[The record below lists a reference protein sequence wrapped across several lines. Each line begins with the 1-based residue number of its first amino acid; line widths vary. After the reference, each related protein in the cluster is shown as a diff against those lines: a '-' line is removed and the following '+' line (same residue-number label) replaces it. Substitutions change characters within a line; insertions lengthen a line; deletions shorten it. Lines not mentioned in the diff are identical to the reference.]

1 MVEQTRF
8 FLSQHDHSPGPV
20 GETFEHCF
28 YRLTGLVEIRWV
40 GKVYPHDHLADCD
53 ELVKDP

>member
-1 MVEQTRF
+1 
-8 FLSQHDHSPGPV
+8 
-20 GETFEHCF
+20 
-28 YRLTGLVEIRWV
+28 LVEIRWV